1 MFNEGGG
8 GGPELGQ
15 GSAEMRGKSQE
26 WFGHQVYYFI
36 AVIIFIILYNCI
48 GIVSL
53 YSMLS
58 YSSLNG
64 SSEKFILILN

>member
-1 MFNEGGG
+1 MRRNMFNEGGG
-8 GGPELGQ
+8 GGPELGPELGPGQ

-53 YSMLS
+53 YSMLAQ
-58 YSSLNG
+58 L
-64 SSEKFILILN
+64 

>member
-8 GGPELGQ
+8 GRPELGPGQ

-53 YSMLS
+53 YSMLAQ
-58 YSSLNG
+58 L
-64 SSEKFILILN
+64 